1 MSGIHTSSSADT
13 DAETL
18 QIVQFRLGDDRYC
31 VSIDR
36 VAELVHM
43 DDLTSI
49 PNSDDHVEG
58 VMDLRGRTT
67 TIIDPREVLDV
78 DEEGPRKRVMVFAD
92 GEGGQS
98 DVGWVVDEVEEVRT
112 IPESDVDRST
122 AEDQAAVSGV
132 VKDDEFKVLL
142 DVDAVNE

>member
-1 MSGIHTSSSADT
+1 MSNVHTSTAAD
-13 DAETL
+13 AGEETI
-18 QIVQFRLGDDRYC
+18 QIVQFRLGEERYC

-36 VAELVHM
+36 VSELVHM
-43 DDLTSI
+43 DDLTTI
-49 PNSDDHVEG
+49 PNSDAHVEG

-78 DEEGPRKRVMVFAD
+78 EDDGPRKRVMVFAD
-92 GEGGQS
+92 EEGNQG

-112 IPESDVDRST
+112 IAESDVDRST
-122 AEDQAAVSGV
+122 ASDQAAVEGV
-132 VKDDEFKVLL
+132 VKDEEFKVLL